1 MGGRM
6 GLGGLFRKRDDVAVG
21 PAPLVVEAREGEVLA
36 PVSGVRVGL
45 DTVSDPVFSQGLM
58 GVGVGIVPR
67 SDVVYAPV
75 SGTIVATTKT
85 NHAISLTSDG
95 GVEVLVHVGV
105 DTVTLRGEGF
115 TRFAEKG
122 DHVEAGAALITFDR
136 SSVVEHGLD
145 STVIVTVLNSDA
157 YPSVELLATG
167 PVAAGDVV
175 MHVGS

>member
-1 MGGRM
+1 M
-6 GLGGLFRKRDDVAVG
+6 GLGGLFKKRDDVETS
-21 PAPLVVEAREGEVLA
+21 PAPLVIEAHEGEVLA
-36 PVSGVRVGL
+36 PVSGVRVELGN
-45 DTVSDPVFSQGLM
+45 VSDPVFSQGLM

-75 SGTIVATTKT
+75 AGTVAATTKT

-105 DTVTLRGEGF
+105 DTVMLRGAGF
-115 TRFAEKG
+115 SRFAEKG
-122 DHVEAGAALITFDR
+122 DHVEAGAALIIFDR
-136 SSVVEHGLD
+136 SAVAEHGLD

>member
-1 MGGRM
+1 M
-6 GLGGLFRKRDDVAVG
+6 GLGGLFKKRDDVETS
-21 PAPLVVEAREGEVLA
+21 PAPLVIEAHEGEVLA
-36 PVSGVRVGL
+36 PVSGVRVELGN
-45 DTVSDPVFSQGLM
+45 VSDPVFSQGLM
-58 GVGVGIVPR
+58 GVGLGIVPR

-105 DTVTLRGEGF
+105 DTVMLRGAGF
-115 TRFAEKG
+115 SRFVEKG
-122 DHVEAGAALITFDR
+122 DHVEAGTALITFDR
-136 SSVVEHGLD
+136 SAVAEHGLD

-175 MHVGS
+175 MHVGA

>member
-1 MGGRM
+1 M
-6 GLGGLFRKRDDVAVG
+6 GLGGLFKKRDDVETS
-21 PAPLVVEAREGEVLA
+21 PAPLVIEAHEGEVLA
-36 PVSGVRVGL
+36 PVSGVRVELGN
-45 DTVSDPVFSQGLM
+45 VSDPVFSQGLM

-75 SGTIVATTKT
+75 AGTVAATTKT

-95 GVEVLVHVGV
+95 GVDVLVHVGV
-105 DTVTLRGEGF
+105 DTVMLRGAGF
-115 TRFAEKG
+115 SRFVEKG
-122 DHVEAGAALITFDR
+122 DHVEAGTALITFDR
-136 SSVVEHGLD
+136 SAVAEHGLD

-175 MHVGS
+175 MHVGA

>member
-1 MGGRM
+1 M
-6 GLGGLFRKRDDVAVG
+6 GLEGLFKKRNDVAAS
-21 PAPLVVEAREGEVLA
+21 PAPLVVEAHEGEVLA

-75 SGTIVATTKT
+75 AGTVAATTKT

-105 DTVTLRGEGF
+105 DTVMLRGAGF
-115 TRFAEKG
+115 SRFVEKG
-122 DHVEAGAALITFDR
+122 DHVEAGTALITFDR
-136 SSVVEHGLD
+136 SAVAEHGLD

-175 MHVGS
+175 MHVGA

>member
-1 MGGRM
+1 M
-6 GLGGLFRKRDDVAVG
+6 GLGGLFKKRDDVETS
-21 PAPLVVEAREGEVLA
+21 PAPLVIEAHEGEVLA
-36 PVSGVRVGL
+36 PVSGVRVELGN
-45 DTVSDPVFSQGLM
+45 VSDPVFSQGLM

-75 SGTIVATTKT
+75 AGTVAATTKT

-105 DTVTLRGEGF
+105 DTVMLRGAGF
-115 TRFAEKG
+115 SRFVEKG
-122 DHVEAGAALITFDR
+122 DHVEAGTALITFDR
-136 SSVVEHGLD
+136 SAVAEHGLD

-175 MHVGS
+175 MHVGA